1 MAKEIVFLPLR
12 FDTMTRSGLQHVD
25 TLNAESLPYT
35 AANAIH
41 IFIDPQH
48 AIHRLMQFQTQALK
62 DTKQVLPNICQRR
75 EQAEEGPRE
84 AKEAQAQ

>member
-1 MAKEIVFLPLR
+1 MAKEIVFLPIR
-12 FDTMTRSGLQHVD
+12 FDTMTRSRLRHVD
-25 TLNAESLPYT
+25 TLNAESLPYA
-35 AANAIH
+35 AANVILHICRSSAI
-41 IFIDPQH
+41 
-48 AIHRLMQFQTQALK
+48 IHRVMQFQTQALK